1 MSEDNSNKQTE
12 IKQEQKQ
19 ETVVKSDSR
28 QETVDSFSNNLI
40 IENQRKMVLQIE
52 ALEKKLNEA
61 KKNEERTLNL
71 LREREAAD
79 KARIQGELVN
89 RALSDF
95 PVIGNAREVAVNMIK
110 SKLSFDDQQQPL
122 WEGKQV
128 DEAGLKGGLDTFFK
142 DNSFLLDKS
151 VKTTTPIQSNVK
163 PQQGTQTQQYD
174 ITTVEGMNAFLRSK
188 HGVKK

>member
-1 MSEDNSNKQTE
+1 MSEENSNKQAE
-12 IKQEQKQ
+12 VKQEQKQ
-19 ETVVKSDSR
+19 ETVARSDSK

-52 ALEKKLNEA
+52 ALERKLNEA
-61 KKNEERTLNL
+61 KKSEERTLNL

-89 RALSDF
+89 RALSEF
-95 PVIGNAREVAVNMIK
+95 PVIGNAKEVAVNMIK
-110 SKLSFDDQQQPL
+110 SKLSFDDNQQPL

-128 DEAGLKGGLDTFFK
+128 DEVSLKSGLDTFFK

-151 VKTTTPIQSNVK
+151 VKTTTVIQNNVK
-163 PQQGTQTQQYD
+163 PQQGIQNAQYD
-174 ITTVEGMNAFLRSK
+174 ITTIEGMNAFLRSK